1 MKKVREFTLIELLV
15 VIAIIAILAA
25 ILLPTLN
32 AARERSRQSSCTN
45 NLKQI
50 GTAVMTYV
58 QDNKEK
64 YPTTPGQAKSY
75 GSATYDLTYEAAGQ
89 TAANAAAA
97 MNIVRTAGNV
107 DWKVFV
113 CPSTT
118 DSEADTSGD
127 SLVYTSG
134 SSTLSY
140 ATVVGFTA
148 SGSASESAYAADSDG
163 VHADAT
169 NNSGNSNHTEYGNI
183 LYADGH
189 VAGHKGATWFSTSN
203 TGLSTEA
210 GKVNAVYPNTVK

>member
-64 YPTTPGQAKSY
+64 YPTVPGQYKTY
-75 GSATYDLTYEAAGQ
+75 GSDTYTAYA
-89 TAANAAAA
+89 TAAAQDAATAQA
-97 MNIVRTAGNV
+97 VMNVVRTAGNV

-118 DSEADTSGD
+118 DAEADASGE
-127 SLVYTSG
+127 SLEYAANG
-134 SSTLSY
+134 TLSY
-140 ATVVGFTA
+140 ATVAGFTA

-163 VHADAT
+163 TGAS
-169 NNSGNSNHTEYGNI
+169 NNGNPNHTEFGNI
-183 LYADGH
+183 MYADGH
-189 VAGHKGATWFSTSN
+189 VAGHKGAKWFSVSN
-203 TGLSTEA
+203 TGLATDKNNVA
-210 GKVNAVYPNTVK
+210 PNTVVAD

>member
-64 YPTTPGQAKSY
+64 YPNIPGQYKQY
-75 GSATYDLTYEAAGQ
+75 GKTGLTET
-89 TAANAAAA
+89 TAAVKQDAAAA
-97 MNIVRTAGNV
+97 ADVMNVVRTAGNV

-118 DSEADTSGD
+118 DAEADTDGEI
-127 SLVYTSG
+127 LTYAANG
-134 SSTLSY
+134 TLSY
-140 ATVVGFTA
+140 ASVIGFTA
-148 SGSASESAYAADSDG
+148 TGSSSESAYAADSDG
-163 VHADAT
+163 T
-169 NNSGNSNHTEYGNI
+169 GPSNNNNSNHTEFGNI

-189 VAGHKGATWFSTSN
+189 VAGHKGTKWFSVSN
-203 TGLSTEA
+203 TGLSTD
-210 GKVNAVYPNTVK
+210 KSAVVAPNTVVAD

>member
-64 YPTTPGQAKSY
+64 YPNTPGQYKLY
-75 GSATYDLTYEAAGQ
+75 GKDTYTAYS
-89 TAANAAAA
+89 TAAAQDAATAAAV

-118 DSEADTSGD
+118 DAEADATDEKLEYAANG
-127 SLVYTSG
+127 
-134 SSTLSY
+134 TLSY
-140 ATVVGFTA
+140 ASVVGFTA
-148 SGSASESAYAADSDG
+148 TGSASESAYAADSDG
-163 VHADAT
+163 VHNDAT
-169 NNSGNSNHTEYGNI
+169 NNGGNSNHTEYGNI
-183 LYADGH
+183 MYADGH
-189 VAGHKGATWFSTSN
+189 VAGNKGATWFSAAN
-203 TGLSTEA
+203 TGLSTDT

>member
-1 MKKVREFTLIELLV
+1 MVQLLV

-75 GSATYDLTYEAAGQ
+75 GSATYDLTYAAAGQ

-118 DSEADTSGD
+118 DSEADSTTNKDLDYSKG
-127 SLVYTSG
+127 
-134 SSTLSY
+134 TLSY

-169 NNSGNSNHTEYGNI
+169 NNGGNPNHTEYGNI
-183 LYADGH
+183 MYADGH
-189 VAGHKGATWFSTSN
+189 VAGHKGATWFSAAN
-203 TGLSTEA
+203 TGLDKDSKA
-210 GKVNAVYPNTVK
+210 IAPNVVD

>member
-1 MKKVREFTLIELLV
+1 MVQLLV

-32 AARERSRQSSCTN
+32 AARERSRQSNCTN

-64 YPTTPGQAKSY
+64 YPTLPGQFKKY
-75 GSATYDLTYEAAGQ
+75 GSDTYVATI
-89 TAANAAAA
+89 ANAAPSADVAQAA

-118 DSEADTSGD
+118 DSEVASAETGTGD
-127 SLVYTSG
+127 AAAGGMLKYSEG
-134 SSTLSY
+134 TLSY
-140 ATVVGFTA
+140 ATVAGFTA
-148 SGSASESAYAADSDG
+148 TGSASESAYAADRDG
-163 VHADAT
+163 TGAS
-169 NNSGNSNHTEYGNI
+169 NNSNPNHTEFGNI

-189 VAGHKGATWFSTSN
+189 VAGHKGAKWFSVSN
-203 TGLSTEA
+203 TGLATDNNNVA
-210 GKVNAVYPNTVK
+210 PNTVVAD

>member
-64 YPTTPGQAKSY
+64 YPNLPGQYKKY
-75 GSATYDLTYEAAGQ
+75 GDSALTPDT
-89 TAANAAAA
+89 TAAAQSAKAAEVA

-118 DSEADTSGD
+118 DSEADTAGD
-127 SLVYTSG
+127 ELTYTSG

-148 SGSASESAYAADSDG
+148 TGSASESAYAADSDG
-163 VHADAT
+163 VHNDAT
-169 NNSGNSNHTEYGNI
+169 NNGGNSNHTEYGNI

-203 TGLSTEA
+203 TGLSTET

>member
-118 DSEADTSGD
+118 DAEADATDEELEYAANG
-127 SLVYTSG
+127 
-134 SSTLSY
+134 TLSY
-140 ATVVGFTA
+140 ASVIGFTA
-148 SGSASESAYAADSDG
+148 TGSASESAYAADSDG
-163 VHADAT
+163 TGDS
-169 NNSGNSNHTEYGNI
+169 NNGNSNHTEYGNI

-203 TGLSTEA
+203 TGLSTDA
-210 GKVNAVYPNTVK
+210 AKKNAVAPNTVVQ

>member
-64 YPTTPGQAKSY
+64 YPNVPGRYKKY
-75 GSATYDLTYEAAGQ
+75 GATAYTDYA
-89 TAANAAAA
+89 TAAAQDAATAAAA
-97 MNIVRTAGNV
+97 LNVIRTAGNV

-118 DSEADTSGD
+118 DAEADATDEELEYAANG
-127 SLVYTSG
+127 
-134 SSTLSY
+134 TLSY
-140 ATVVGFTA
+140 ASVIGFTA
-148 SGSASESAYAADSDG
+148 TGSASESAYAADSDG
-163 VHADAT
+163 TGDS
-169 NNSGNSNHTEYGNI
+169 NNGNSNHTEYGNI
-183 LYADGH
+183 MYADGH
-189 VAGHKGATWFSTSN
+189 VAGHKGAAWFNTSN
-203 TGLSTEA
+203 TGLSTDA
-210 GKVNAVYPNTVK
+210 AKKNAVAPNTVVQ